1 MYSAAYPGG
10 DSSFTSG
17 AVALVARG
25 GGRGGVTALLT
36 APLRMA
42 AAVAAEEPFTFFPQD
57 LTSHSVQG
65 ASRSPAK
72 AILVEMELPKPVVQV
87 EEQVARAALGHF
99 PEAMAL
105 LALPLLV
112 RPS

>member
-1 MYSAAYPGG
+1 MVGG
-10 DSSFTSG
+10 E
-17 AVALVARG
+17 
-25 GGRGGVTALLT
+25 VTALLT

-42 AAVAAEEPFTFFPQD
+42 AAAAVEDYFSQAPVHT
-57 LTSHSVQG
+57 VQG

-72 AILVEMELPKPVVQV
+72 AILVEMRLSKPAVQV
-87 EEQVARAALGHF
+87 EEQVARAALGHFPHF

>member
-1 MYSAAYPGG
+1 M
-10 DSSFTSG
+10 
-17 AVALVARG
+17 
-25 GGRGGVTALLT
+25 T

-42 AAVAAEEPFTFFPQD
+42 AAVAAEEPFTFFPLT